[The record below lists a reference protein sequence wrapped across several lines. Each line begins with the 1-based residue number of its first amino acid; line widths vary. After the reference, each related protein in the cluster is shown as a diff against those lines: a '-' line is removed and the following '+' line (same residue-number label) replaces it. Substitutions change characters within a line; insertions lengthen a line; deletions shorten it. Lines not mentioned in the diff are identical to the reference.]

1 MGSWYIGAGNDPCGS
16 IDYWGFHYRI
26 QYSEYD
32 VVALDSHQRGAA
44 DGYAVSVDQGCDY
57 LESYGFTPLVSLLS
71 SRRRWIGR
79 DSRIS
84 RRIRGS
90 RMAVGCGLGLRISIK
105 VASRFGEPGTPL
117 RLQVCPGAPLQE
129 LSSSTTLAAGLFRR
143 RIGIVLRRYAS
154 LSP

>member
-57 LESYGFTPLVSLLS
+57 LESYADV
-71 SRRRWIGR
+71 
-79 DSRIS
+79 
-84 RRIRGS
+84 
-90 RMAVGCGLGLRISIK
+90 
-105 VASRFGEPGTPL
+105 
-117 RLQVCPGAPLQE
+117 
-129 LSSSTTLAAGLFRR
+129 
-143 RIGIVLRRYAS
+143 RIGALHRWYRY
-154 LSP
+154 